1 VPAHLASGAKLEYH
15 ERVQRRS
22 KTQRIRVLSYNIHQ
36 GMTVYRRHLALS
48 MLKDAIKSLKADVV
62 LLQEVAGVEGPRKK
76 GDRTEYVTPFQLEAL
91 ADEIWP
97 YSAYGRNSVFA
108 GGFHG
113 NAILSRF
120 PIKKFH
126 NTDISVVKALVKRGI
141 LHAQIDLGSSD
152 VHVICTH
159 LGLLEAER
167 VRQVRRL
174 CDYVKQ
180 EIPPDGSVLIGGDF
194 NDWRERLSK
203 RIQKSLK
210 MDEAFLKQE
219 RKHART
225 FPAQFPVLRL
235 DRIYYRFLKLH
246 KATKIRGRPWHFL
259 SDHLPLVAEFNL
271 P

>member
-1 VPAHLASGAKLEYH
+1 
-15 ERVQRRS
+15 
-22 KTQRIRVLSYNIHQ
+22 
-36 GMTVYRRHLALS
+36 MTVFQRQLGLS
-48 MLKDAIKSLKADVV
+48 LLKDAIKSLKADIV

-76 GDRTEYVTPFQLEAL
+76 ADRKAGGENVSPFQLEAL

-97 YSAYGRNSVFA
+97 HMAYGRNSVFA

-113 NAILSRF
+113 NAILSRY
-120 PIKKFH
+120 PIRAFN
-126 NTDISVVKALVKRGI
+126 NTDISVVKGMVKRGI
-141 LHAQIDLGSSD
+141 LHAQLEIEGVDF
-152 VHVICTH
+152 HAICTH

-167 VRQVRRL
+167 VRQIRRL
-174 CDYVKQ
+174 CDYVREK
-180 EIPPDGSVLIGGDF
+180 IPADSSVVIGGDF

-203 RIQKSLK
+203 RIQKQLK
-210 MDEAFLKQE
+210 FDEAFLKQD
-219 RKHART
+219 RKHARS

-235 DRIYYRFLKLH
+235 DRIYFRALKLH

>member
-1 VPAHLASGAKLEYH
+1 MA
-15 ERVQRRS
+15 RR
-22 KTQRIRVLSYNIHQ
+22 KTSRIRVLSYNIHQ
-36 GMTVYRRHLALS
+36 GQTVYRRQLALS
-48 MLKDAIKSLKADVV
+48 LLKEAIKSLKADVV
-62 LLQEVAGVEGPRKK
+62 LLQEVAGVTGARKK
-76 GDRTEYVTPFQLEAL
+76 ADRASGEYVTPFQLEAL

-120 PIKKFH
+120 PIKAFH
-126 NTDISVVKALVKRGI
+126 NTDISVMKAMVKRGI
-141 LHAQIDLGSSD
+141 LHAELEMGSGSF
-152 VHVICTH
+152 HAISTH

-167 VRQVRRL
+167 QRQVRRL
-174 CDYVKQ
+174 CEYIRDK
-180 EIPPDGSVLIGGDF
+180 IPGEASLVLGGDF

-203 RIQKSLK
+203 RIHKGTK

-235 DRIYYRFLKLH
+235 DRIYFRGVKLH
-246 KATKIRGRPWHFL
+246 KATKVQGRPWLFL
-259 SDHLPLVAEFNL
+259 SDHLPLVAEFQL